1 MDSHHHRIPLP
12 HLTDLVPFVESSSLP
27 IDASTSPLVAEVVQS
42 HHFHKLHPKGS
53 REGSLGFAAE
63 VKHNKPAKTV
73 LVDQSREGSS
83 SRRPHISDEDQF
95 AAFSSDFYLF
105 EDVGSSREL

>member
-1 MDSHHHRIPLP
+1 MFSRLDVVTPSK
-12 HLTDLVPFVESSSLP
+12 ESGFLC
-27 IDASTSPLVAEVVQS
+27 L
-42 HHFHKLHPKGS
+42 FGFLKLHWVNLVEGNVLT
-53 REGSLGFAAE
+53 RGSLGFAAE